1 MRALVVPAEISGAS
15 RKYEVL
21 GIDGEP
27 IPHLYSAGE
36 LGGIGDKIVV
46 RVAYADSTIQD
57 VEVLEQNETPEFGGA
72 ALEGLPENASPL
84 VACTMTLRTQTSA
97 CSASGYDCQANE
109 LRDGRRGG
117 MGVFLNPGAGMLRR
131 GRNSNPYVDKSMLI
145 AHLNSVV
152 NTEHLYVCVSRPRRF
167 GKSMAANMVSAY
179 YDRTVNGAAEFAGLA
194 IACDPSFD
202 RQRNSYD
209 VLKLNMQEFWSS
221 TGRVDKLVARINTL
235 VCRELEMTY
244 PDAMF
249 LDPGFLPQS
258 MSDVYAQ
265 TGRQFVIVIDEWDC
279 IMRESAEDHDAQK
292 AYLDFLRA
300 WLKDQPFVALA
311 YMTGI
316 LPVKKYGSHSA
327 LNMFDEFSMVDPLEM
342 APYMGFTSDE
352 VATLCQ
358 EWGRDLNECKAWY
371 DGYHLPGVGEVY
383 APRSVVRAMMTGE
396 FSSYWTQTETFEAL
410 RKYIDMDLDGLHG
423 KVVELV
429 GGGRVEVNTQTY
441 SNDMTTLNSADD
453 VLTLLIH
460 LGYLAYDKSTREAFV
475 PNREVAGE
483 YANATQD
490 EGWSEVARS
499 IAASEKLLRA
509 LLAGDAEAVA
519 AGVEQAHSD
528 AASIIA
534 YNHEEDLACTLRLA
548 FYSAMRRYR
557 LVREAPAGK
566 GYADLLMVPLKSSGD
581 VPGVVVEL
589 KWGASAQGAIA
600 QMRERDY
607 AAAFRGTSAEHRTI
621 LCGIAY
627 DPKTKRHTCAI
638 EQA

>member
-1 MRALVVPAEISGAS
+1 
-15 RKYEVL
+15 
-21 GIDGEP
+21 
-27 IPHLYSAGE
+27 
-36 LGGIGDKIVV
+36 
-46 RVAYADSTIQD
+46 
-57 VEVLEQNETPEFGGA
+57 
-72 ALEGLPENASPL
+72 
-84 VACTMTLRTQTSA
+84 MTLRAQTSA
-97 CSASGYDCQANE
+97 GGASGYDCWANE
-109 LRDGRRGG
+109 LRDGKRGD

-179 YDRTVNGAAEFAGLA
+179 YDRTVDGAAEFAGLA
-194 IACDPSFD
+194 IARDPSFD
-202 RQRNSYD
+202 RHRNNYD

-221 TGRVDKLVARINTL
+221 TGCVDKLVARINAL

-279 IMRESAEDHDAQK
+279 IMRESADDHDAQK

-342 APYMGFTSDE
+342 APFMGFTSDE
-352 VATLCQ
+352 VAALCQ

-371 DGYHLPGVGEVY
+371 DGYRLPGVGEVY
-383 APRSVVRAMMTGE
+383 APRSVVRAMMSGE

-460 LGYLAYDKSTREAFV
+460 LGYLAYDKGTREAFV

-490 EGWSEVARS
+490 RGWSEVARS
-499 IAASEKLLRA
+499 IASSEQLLRA

-528 AASIIA
+528 VASVIA

-581 VPGVVVEL
+581 IPGVVVEL
-589 KWGASAQGAIA
+589 KWGASAQDAIA
-600 QMRERDY
+600 QMREHDY

>member
-1 MRALVVPAEISGAS
+1 MGLFETGLTCDARHCPARFCDLAVYLPIHRPRAA
-15 RKYEVL
+15 
-21 GIDGEP
+21 D
-27 IPHLYSAGE
+27 
-36 LGGIGDKIVV
+36 GGII
-46 RVAYADSTIQD
+46 
-57 VEVLEQNETPEFGGA
+57 ETCRPHE
-72 ALEGLPENASPL
+72 E
-84 VACTMTLRTQTSA
+84 R
-97 CSASGYDCQANE
+97 QA
-109 LRDGRRGG
+109 G

-145 AHLNSVV
+145 AYLNSVV

-179 YDRTVNGAAEFAGLA
+179 YDRTVDGAAEFAGLA
-194 IACDPSFD
+194 IASDPSFD
-202 RQRNSYD
+202 RQRNGYD
-209 VLKLNMQEFWSS
+209 VLKLNMQQFWSA
-221 TGRVDKLVARINTL
+221 TGSVKKLVSRISTL

-249 LDPGFLPQS
+249 LDPGSLPQS

-279 IMRESAEDHDAQK
+279 IMRESADDHEAQK

-300 WLKDQPFVALA
+300 WLKDQPFIALA

-342 APYMGFTSDE
+342 APFMGFTSDE
-352 VATLCQ
+352 VAALCR

-371 DGYHLPGVGEVY
+371 DGYRLPGVGEVY
-383 APRSVVRAMMTGE
+383 APRSVVRSMMSGE

-423 KVVELV
+423 KVVELM

-453 VLTLLIH
+453 VLTLLVH
-460 LGYLAYDKSTREAFV
+460 LGYLAYDRDTREVFV

-490 EGWSEVARS
+490 KGWAEVARS

-581 VPGVVVEL
+581 IAGVVVEL
-589 KWGASAQGAIA
+589 KWGASAQDAVA

-607 AAAFRGTSAEHRTI
+607 VSVFRGTSAEQHAL

-627 DPKTKRHTCAI
+627 DPKTKRHTCVI